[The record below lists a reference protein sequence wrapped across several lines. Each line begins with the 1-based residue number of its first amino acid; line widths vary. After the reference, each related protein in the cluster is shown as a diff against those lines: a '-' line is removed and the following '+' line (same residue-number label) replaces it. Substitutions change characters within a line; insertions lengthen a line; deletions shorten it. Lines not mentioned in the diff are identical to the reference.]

1 MCKGITQ
8 MNTKLLAT
16 AALVVAA
23 AVSAPA
29 FAQNVGSV
37 GAAVNYTDV
46 DSKLFNGNGSS
57 VVIDGSVAIPLSGA
71 WTVTANGDVSISD
84 NDLSDETVASGAV
97 HLTTKIGDTV
107 RVGGFTAL
115 SRPSNDTLWAV
126 GAEAQKYL
134 DKVTLTGLVAYGQSN
149 DLDADLYS
157 VRGEARYFVSDNFR
171 LNAGAGWS
179 RCSATSAA
187 STWNTTWLDSGTFGR
202 SFFSSAV
209 AGPST
214 SGIVTDVSSVPGDG
228 SCACATVVV
237 SAHADTIAAAIRRRA
252 PEPGMPGNAR
262 RRFAN
267 SFT

>member
-16 AALVVAA
+16 AALVAAA

-37 GAAVNYTDV
+37 GAAVNYTDI

-57 VVIDGSVAIPLSGA
+57 VVIDGSVAIPLKGA

-84 NDLSDETVASGAV
+84 NDLSDDTIASGSA
-97 HLTTKIGDTV
+97 HLTTKIGDSW

-115 SRPSNDTLWAV
+115 SRPANDTVWAV
-126 GAEAQKYL
+126 GAEAHKYL
-134 DKVTLTGLVAYGQSN
+134 SNVTLSGVAAYGQSN
-149 DLDADLYS
+149 DLDADLYT

-179 RCSATSAA
+179 RIDTNVNADLWDVNAGGEYKFANTGW
-187 STWNTTWLDSGTFGR
+187 STFAKYTHAESKDLAKLNSDAVKFGFRYTFGGSLKDR
-202 SFFSSAV
+202 DR
-209 AGPST
+209 AGADLAT
-214 SGIVTDVSSVPGDG
+214 AGDLFG
-228 SCACATVVV
+228 FGV
-237 SAHADTIAAAIRRRA
+237 R
-252 PEPGMPGNAR
+252 
-262 RRFAN
+262 
-267 SFT
+267 